1 MACDATTAWEPMK
14 VPLPISIAC
23 SDSSTQALPAVALCL
38 DAAVPRTPLASSD
51 AASGGLAPSPLSAL
65 LTPPK
70 LESAEIPLSQAPKL
84 MLPAKMLRFQEN
96 QVGDLQARDKLTGD
110 ETPGSVVSRK
120 GELVRLPPG
129 LAPPPNTPSYGSA
142 LHITG
147 DCRPCV
153 WHWKPGGCS
162 NGKDCYHC
170 HLCPKSE
177 VKSRKKTKSAFMR
190 LGLVT
195 PKPAFDEDS
204 ASRLAQS
211 MAALSLGEDISDQCS
226 TAAPTSEP
234 ECSDGSNGSPRCHS
248 FPPPGL
254 APLPRLPTTSEPECS
269 DGSNGSSRSHSFPPP
284 GLAPLPSLPTTLEP
298 ECSDGSNGS
307 PRNQSFPPPGLP
319 VSPLPA
325 VPISSFSSRGSVLH
339 GSGSCQPCAWFWKAS
354 GCLNGAECLR
364 CHDCPEGESKAR
376 KKSKVAMMRLGLVTP
391 KADLAKETTEQEDRF
406 FVA

>member
-1 MACDATTAWEPMK
+1 MRGAVRSEATQMANDATTAWEPMK
-14 VPLPISIAC
+14 VQLPLSMAC
-23 SDSSTQALPAVALCL
+23 SDSSTQALPAVSLCL
-38 DAAVPRTPLASSD
+38 DAAVPLTPLASSG
-51 AASGGLAPSPLSAL
+51 AASGGLAASPLSAL

-70 LESAEIPLSQAPKL
+70 LESTEIPSSLAPKL
-84 MLPAKMLRFQEN
+84 MLPAKMLRFEEN
-96 QVGDLQARDKLTGD
+96 QVGDLQTRDKLSGD

-129 LAPPPNTPSYGSA
+129 LAPPPNTPSHGSA

-162 NGKDCYHC
+162 NGEDCYHC

-204 ASRLAQS
+204 AFLLAQS
-211 MAALSLGEDISDQCS
+211 MAALALGEDISDQSS

-234 ECSDGSNGSPRCHS
+234 ECSDGSSGSPK
-248 FPPPGL
+248 
-254 APLPRLPTTSEPECS
+254 
-269 DGSNGSSRSHSFPPP
+269 SHSFPPP
-284 GLAPLPSLPTTLEP
+284 GLPL
-298 ECSDGSNGS
+298 
-307 PRNQSFPPPGLP
+307 
-319 VSPLPA
+319 SPLPV
-325 VPISSFSSRGSVLH
+325 VPASSFSSRGSVLH
-339 GSGSCQPCAWFWKAS
+339 GSGSCQPCAWLWKAS

-364 CHDCPEGESKAR
+364 CHDCPEGESKVR
-376 KKSKVAMMRLGLVTP
+376 KKSKIAMIRLGLVTP
-391 KADLAKETTEQEDRF
+391 KADLANEATEQEDRF